1 MNHFRTPLCAI
12 CGQERSA
19 NQPRFL
25 IAENTWEDKLTILQW
40 SEHLA
45 SWAGLQVAC
54 SIDHVEELV
63 IHWMTTGRLDFPFA
77 RTALGAAS
85 WRPIL
90 PPGGR
95 VDISGARLVGEL
107 AVHRESVERL
117 LIENPRS
124 LQAILD
130 ALLDALRQEIAVE
143 VAPVSLR
150 AAEGKRRRRKRVV
163 RGFARAGILAE
174 CQNSRAS
181 ELRTS
186 ELGCFSPGAPVSGNR
201 IGHAPGRNQQPAW
214 LQTIEVLA
222 NLLHRRPTAQVDIRG
237 FPSHG
242 KQQPKLLATLGQD
255 TQLDTTA
262 VG

>member
-1 MNHFRTPLCAI
+1 MNYLRSNGCAI
-12 CGQERSA
+12 CGEEQLGSET
-19 NQPRFL
+19 RFL
-25 IAENTWEDKLTILQW
+25 VAENRWEDKLTILQW

-143 VAPVSLR
+143 VEPLSLR
-150 AAEGKRRRRKRVV
+150 AAERK
-163 RGFARAGILAE
+163 E
-174 CQNSRAS
+174 EEEK
-181 ELRTS
+181 EL
-186 ELGCFSPGAPVSGNR
+186 CAVSPEP
-201 IGHAPGRNQQPAW
+201 
-214 LQTIEVLA
+214 E
-222 NLLHRRPTAQVDIRG
+222 
-237 FPSHG
+237 F
-242 KQQPKLLATLGQD
+242 
-255 TQLDTTA
+255 
-262 VG
+262 